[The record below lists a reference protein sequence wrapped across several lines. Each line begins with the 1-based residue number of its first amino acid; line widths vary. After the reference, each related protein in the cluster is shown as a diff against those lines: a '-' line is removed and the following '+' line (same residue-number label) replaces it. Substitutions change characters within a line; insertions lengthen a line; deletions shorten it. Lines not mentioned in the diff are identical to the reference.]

1 MLMKNK
7 KLFLILLFL
16 VFIVLLSFG
25 RVADNSFINFDDTAY
40 ITENI
45 HIQSGFNVDTIQWAL
60 TTTYFSYWHPLT
72 WLSHML
78 DWKFFGAKPAGHHV
92 VNVLFHIGAVIFVF
106 LFLNKTTGNLW
117 ASAFAATFFAIHPL
131 RVESVAWAS
140 ERKDVLG
147 MFFGAGCLYIYA
159 FYCQAPK
166 LSKYLLCLTMFVL
179 ALMSKPTMITLPFVL
194 LLLDYWPL
202 QRWHKAP
209 EDPLRN
215 TLRPTAKI
223 IGEKIPFFC
232 LTIAVCMITFWAQNR
247 DGQVASLE
255 FLPFVN
261 RLSNALVSYTFYLKN
276 TLWPYNLSIFYPYEY
291 SLPLWK
297 TFVAGIILVTTTFGA
312 LYYIKRVPFLFTGW
326 FIYLITLV
334 PVVGFIQ
341 SGGQAMADRYTYLPS
356 IGLVIIFTWAFLS
369 TMKTK
374 RTRKK
379 ILFPVATIIIISMA
393 FLTWRQ
399 CGYWNNSI
407 EIFSLALRATQ
418 NNFLAHNSRGIAYG
432 ETGQFQKAVDDFD
445 KAISFKPDYF
455 KAYNN
460 RGLAYTKSGQYQKAI
475 HDFTEAINLKPDY
488 AKAYSNRSHVFLHQG
503 NMIEGCNDAQKA
515 CSLGICSTLEQAK
528 LKGLCK

>member
-1 MLMKNK
+1 MKNK
-7 KLFLILLFL
+7 NLFLILLFL
-16 VFIVLLSFG
+16 VFIILLSFG
-25 RVADNSFINFDDTAY
+25 RIADNSFINFDDTAY

-45 HIQSGFNVDTIQWAL
+45 HIQSGFNVNTIQWAL

-106 LFLNKTTGNLW
+106 FFLTKTTGNLW

-140 ERKDVLG
+140 ERKDVLS
-147 MFFGAGCLYIYA
+147 MFFGAGCLYVYA
-159 FYCQAPK
+159 FYCQIPK

-194 LLLDYWPL
+194 ILLDYWPL

-209 EDPLRN
+209 DDPPKN
-215 TLRPTAKI
+215 IFWSTAKI
-223 IGEKIPFFC
+223 VAEKIPFLC

-261 RLSNALVSYTFYLKN
+261 RLSNVLVSYTFYLKN
-276 TLWPYNLSIFYPYEY
+276 TLWPYNLSVFYPYEY

-297 TFVAGIILVTTTFGA
+297 IFVSIIILATITFGV
-312 LYYIKRVPFLFTGW
+312 LYYIKKVPFLFTGW
-326 FIYLITLV
+326 FIYLVTLV
-334 PVVGFIQ
+334 PLVGFVQ
-341 SGGQAMADRYTYLPS
+341 SGGQSMADRYTYLPS
-356 IGLVIIFTWAFLS
+356 IGLVIMLTWGIFS

-374 RTRKK
+374 RACKI
-379 ILFPVATIIIISMA
+379 ILFSSAIIFILMA
-393 FLTWRQ
+393 LLTWKQ

-407 EIFSLALRATQ
+407 DIFSHALKTTQ

-432 ETGQFQKAVDDFD
+432 EAGQFQKAIDDLD
-445 KAISFKPDYF
+445 KAILFKPDYF

-460 RGLAYTKSGQYQKAI
+460 RGLTYTKLGQYQKAI
-475 HDFTEAINLKPDY
+475 NDFNDAIDLKPDY
-488 AKAYSNRSHVFLHQG
+488 AKAYNNRSFIFLHQG
-503 NMIEGCNDAQKA
+503 NIIEGCSDAQKA
-515 CSLGICSTLEQAK
+515 CLLGICSTLEEAN